1 MADDNTY
8 SYMYSPKD
16 VASSGNKYEVG
27 AGPLPYAPP
36 GVVQYGTYPE
46 PPEGYNQYQVADG
59 ENIRSYDVGT
69 GPQPNIGPG
78 MIPRGYNVPPPPP
91 LRTPE
96 RRITATPAPV
106 PASIP
111 TQSPSISQQYM
122 NERKGYNKYVG
133 HLDPNY
139 YGSSFATPH
148 ERFAAGAQTGATQTA
163 ITEQFKA
170 RRMQQGGEQ
179 YDTLE
184 SYAMD
189 KFNPIPQMD
198 LLEFQDMM
206 ENDFGIGDPV
216 RAAMATPL
224 APSVHA
230 MQEEYDAGL
239 PPQYGTPGNPYNL
252 TEARQAA
259 NLQATG
265 GAGYT
270 PGAYSIQPQPQTPT
284 PSVEDIRREDRGED
298 GPIFHFQ
305 GQIFNTEED
314 ANKARQEVI
323 GATNLQPQP
332 QPQPPGAYSSPPE
345 SSKYSG
351 QELQT
356 AQEEIEKRR
365 LYNEQY
371 PGGMNTPSYSP
382 ITQQIVNDL
391 NIGLVQGLNQVQQE
405 EGGLT
410 GDEVDPDTGFIDTG
424 TNTVAGTVA
433 GALGLVLGS
442 SATAQVANAFI
453 SALTG
458 QQDALSLNKSV
469 NELLEFANLN
479 YVPPVAEQQAQAAA
493 QAAEQEAHAAIK
505 GINTSVPGD
514 IGIGTDSG
522 IGPSPGPDVSPSTGE
537 DVSGLGGKDGGEVR
551 KYRDGSVEVGSIDP
565 RISPSQGSSSPAMDF
580 INKPGAAPPS
590 ELADDV
596 LIKSA
601 EGDVG
606 VREGDVVF
614 PPESVEV
621 MGLLNMN
628 DMMKA
633 ALGLA
638 LEVGAVVPADIDPNE
653 KVPVKLTNGEV
664 IVPKVVADALG
675 KERVQEIINKG
686 LKLRAQREEQAK
698 AQQQAPQAAPQAS
711 PQAAPPAPQAAPQGL
726 KDGTSSIGKQMDSL
740 LQGAESIYKDVKKNP
755 SKWGTAALTE
765 IGDALGLSQDS
776 DLDTRAREAWSSY
789 HGAEPDLLKEA
800 QFVLHQTG
808 KDDPELRKV
817 IQGTLKNYY
826 TEKDGQIIGDKGLN
840 PTTVEEIMM
849 RIAAH
854 ETPGGETRQMIKE
867 KGKLV
872 PKGRARGRLQV
883 EPTTARSMLTEA
895 KELIGPKV
903 QSSLEQTFGVPY
915 NKIQTLSDKEFNNVL
930 QNNPRASVE
939 FGILN
944 LITKLKR
951 DKKLDLIR

>member
-1 MADDNTY
+1 
-8 SYMYSPKD
+8 MYSPEE
-16 VASSGNKYEVG
+16 VPSSDNEYQIGDPT
-27 AGPLPYAPP
+27 GPFPYAPP
-36 GVVQYGTYPE
+36 GPIRYGTYPE
-46 PPEGYNQYQVADG
+46 PPEGYNQYQYQEG
-59 ENIRSYDVGT
+59 NKIIREDLGT
-69 GPQPNIGPG
+69 GRYPNVGPG
-78 MIPRGYNVPPPPP
+78 MIPKGYEIPAPPP

-96 RRITATPAPV
+96 RSVTSPTPTP
-106 PASIP
+106 PSM
-111 TQSPSISQQYM
+111 QSA
-122 NERKGYNKYVG
+122 GYDRDYNRYVG
-133 HLDPNY
+133 HLDPKY
-139 YGSSFATPH
+139 SGASFATPH
-148 ERFAAGAQTGATQTA
+148 ERFSAGAQTGATQKA
-163 ITEQFKA
+163 ITDQFML

-179 YDTLE
+179 HDTLE

-189 KFNPIPQMD
+189 KFNPIPKMD
-198 LLEFQDMM
+198 LIEFQSMM
-206 ENDFGIGDPV
+206 KNDLGIDDPI
-216 RAAMATPL
+216 RASMPTPL
-224 APSVHA
+224 APSVQA
-230 MQEEYDAGL
+230 MTEEYDATL
-239 PPQYGTPGNPYNL
+239 TPQYGSSGDPYNL

-265 GAGYT
+265 NSMYT
-270 PGAYSIQPQPQTPT
+270 PGVYVT
-284 PSVEDIRREDRGED
+284 PS
-298 GPIFHFQ
+298 
-305 GQIFNTEED
+305 
-314 ANKARQEVI
+314 
-323 GATNLQPQP
+323 
-332 QPQPPGAYSSPPE
+332 E
-345 SSKYSG
+345 SSKYSS
-351 QELQT
+351 QELQI

-365 LYNEQY
+365 IYNEQY

-382 ITQQIVNDL
+382 TSQQIVNDL
-391 NIGLVQGLNQVQQE
+391 NTGLVQGLNKVQQE

-410 GDEVDPDTGFIDTG
+410 GDEEGIDTG
-424 TNTVAGTVA
+424 TNTVAGTIA
-433 GALGLVLGS
+433 GMLGFMGLTSPTANAVNGLMSTITGKPDVLG
-442 SATAQVANAFI
+442 
-453 SALTG
+453 
-458 QQDALSLNKSV
+458 LNKST
-469 NELLEFANLN
+469 NALLEFANKN
-479 YVPPVAEQQAQAAA
+479 FIPPADTGMQDD
-493 QAAEQEAHAAIK
+493 
-505 GINTSVPGD
+505 S
-514 IGIGTDSG
+514 DSG
-522 IGPSPGPDVSPSTGE
+522 LGPPAGPDVSHSTGE
-537 DVSGLGGKDGGEVR
+537 DVSVYGKDGGEVR
-551 KYRDGSVEVGSIDP
+551 KYQDGSVGVGSIDP
-565 RISPSQGSSSPAMDF
+565 RINPSQGSSSPGMNF

-590 ELADDV
+590 KLADDV
-596 LIKSA
+596 LIKD

-614 PPESVEV
+614 PPESVEI

-628 DMMKA
+628 DMIKA

-638 LEVGAVVPADIDPNE
+638 LEVGAVVPANIDPNE
-653 KVPVKLTNGEV
+653 KVPVRLTNGEV
-664 IVPKVVADALG
+664 IIPKVVADALG
-675 KERVQEIINKG
+675 KDRVQEIINKG
-686 LKLRAQREEQAK
+686 LKLRAQREEQAQE
-698 AQQQAPQAAPQAS
+698 QQQAPQAAPQA
-711 PQAAPPAPQAAPQGL
+711 PQAPPQAPQAMPQGL
-726 KDGTSSIGKQMDSL
+726 KDGSSSIGEQMDSL

-817 IQGTLKNYY
+817 IRTILPNYY
-826 TEKDGQIIGDKGLN
+826 ATKDEEIPGETRIIGDKGLN

-915 NKIQTLSDKEFNNVL
+915 NEIQTLSDKEFNSVL

>member
-1 MADDNTY
+1 MADKNTY
-8 SYMYSPKD
+8 NYMYTPEDVPSPDNEYKIGD
-16 VASSGNKYEVG
+16 P
-27 AGPLPYAPP
+27 AGPFPYAPP
-36 GVVQYGTYPE
+36 GAIRYGTYPE
-46 PPEGYNQYQVADG
+46 PPEGYNQYQYQEG
-59 ENIRSYDVGT
+59 NKIIREDLGT
-69 GPQPNIGPG
+69 GRYPNVGPG
-78 MIPRGYNVPPPPP
+78 MIPKGYEVPAPPP

-96 RRITATPAPV
+96 RRISAPTPTP
-106 PASIP
+106 PSM
-111 TQSPSISQQYM
+111 QSA
-122 NERKGYNKYVG
+122 GYNRDYDRTYM
-133 HLDPNY
+133 HLDPRMA
-139 YGSSFATPH
+139 GTGLATQQ
-148 ERFAAGAQTGATQTA
+148 EKAIGGTYTGATQA
-163 ITEQFKA
+163 SITEQFLKREALKPRTQGWKA
-170 RRMQQGGEQ
+170 GKEQ

-184 SYAMD
+184 SYAID
-189 KFNPIPQMD
+189 KFNPIPKMG
-198 LLEFQDMM
+198 LIEFQDMM
-206 ENDFGIGDPV
+206 ENDFKVHDPLTAF
-216 RAAMATPL
+216 RETSLNPSIEAMT
-224 APSVHA
+224 
-230 MQEEYDAGL
+230 EEYDATL
-239 PPQYGTPGNPYNL
+239 EPQYGSSGDPYNL

-259 NLQATG
+259 NLEATG
-265 GAGYT
+265 DSMYT
-270 PGAYSIQPQPQTPT
+270 PGVYGNLPTQPSGIQPIPSSNPNEPVASIQPVTSPQPVSDTSRPFE
-284 PSVEDIRREDRGED
+284 SKFSKEDMENASIEMANRKR
-298 GPIFHFQ
+298 HV
-305 GQIFNTEED
+305 NTMAD
-314 ANKARQEVI
+314 VDIPPRYSPKTQEI
-323 GATNLQPQP
+323 ADYLKTNLKTL
-332 QPQPPGAYSSPPE
+332 S
-345 SSKYSG
+345 
-351 QELQT
+351 
-356 AQEEIEKRR
+356 
-365 LYNEQY
+365 
-371 PGGMNTPSYSP
+371 
-382 ITQQIVNDL
+382 
-391 NIGLVQGLNQVQQE
+391 
-405 EGGLT
+405 EGGSINPA
-410 GDEVDPDTGFIDTG
+410 DSNAG
-424 TNTVAGTVA
+424 TNSLAGTLA
-433 GALGLVLGS
+433 GV
-442 SATAQVANAFI
+442 
-453 SALTG
+453 
-458 QQDALSLNKSV
+458 
-469 NELLEFANLN
+469 
-479 YVPPVAEQQAQAAA
+479 
-493 QAAEQEAHAAIK
+493 
-505 GINTSVPGD
+505 
-514 IGIGTDSG
+514 
-522 IGPSPGPDVSPSTGE
+522 
-537 DVSGLGGKDGGEVR
+537 VSGLANLGTKGGLVGAAISIFDMQPEDFTKGLNALDELSKQDFVASDGPSVGTVGLSVDPSDAYSGTGNVQGDTNGAKDGGEVR
-551 KYRDGSVEVGSIDP
+551 KYQNGTASVGSINP

-580 INKPGAAPPS
+580 VNEPGAAPPS

-596 LIKSA
+596 SLQA
-601 EGDVG
+601 
-606 VREGDVVF
+606 REGDVVF

-664 IVPKVVADALG
+664 VVPKVVADALG

-698 AQQQAPQAAPQAS
+698 AQQQAPQAAPQA
-711 PQAAPPAPQAAPQGL
+711 PQAMPQGL
-726 KDGTSSIGKQMDSL
+726 KDGSSSIGKQMDSL
-740 LQGAESIYKDVKKNP
+740 LQGAESIYKDIKKNP

-817 IQGTLKNYY
+817 IQDTLKNYY

-840 PTTVEEIMM
+840 PATVKEIML

-895 KELIGPKV
+895 KGLIGPKV

-915 NKIQTLSDKEFNNVL
+915 NEIQTLSDKEFNNVL